1 MQRKSTHTLVNKTI
15 DDEVVISK
23 TNDNG
28 YYGCDDDLVVREN
41 MIDISRKLKDIKVPE
56 FDTFRIDDLLITAT
70 SKFSESLE
78 TSEGHFPQI
87 SALVMGDEAKDRAI
101 DEG

>member
-1 MQRKSTHTLVNKTI
+1 MNKTI

-41 MIDISRKLKDIKVPE
+41 MIDVSRKLEDIIVTE
-56 FDTFRIDDLLITAT
+56 FDTFRIDGLLITAT
-70 SKFSESLE
+70 SRFSESFE